1 MQVKEYKLKKIVV
14 PEKYDYKKLNN
25 FILDSFPNLNKN
37 VFFRALRN
45 KDIKINGQRVKES
58 KMLRSGDEVE
68 VYISDELLYGMEVFN
83 LKIAYEDDNIL
94 VVDKPENISV
104 TKEAEGASTTLTQI
118 VQDKFGIKVQPCHR
132 LDRNTRGLVLFAKNK
147 QALNILLEKFKN
159 HEIEKYYVTT
169 VYGIPKKDHE
179 ILKAYLFKDSKE
191 YRVYISDKKE
201 PGYLYISTEYT
212 VIEKDVENNTSKL
225 EVQLHTGRTHQIR
238 AHLAHI
244 GYPIIGDGKYGNNE
258 INRKFHKKTQDLK
271 SYKLIFR
278 FKEDSGILNYL
289 QNMEISIDKQ

>member
-1 MQVKEYKLKKIVV
+1 MKKIIV

-25 FILDSFPNLNKN
+25 FILDTFPNLNKN

-58 KMLRSGDEVE
+58 KMLKVGDEIE
-68 VYISDELLYGMEVFN
+68 VYISDELLYGKEVFD
-83 LKIAYEDDNIL
+83 LKIVYEDDNIL

-104 TKEAEGASTTLTQI
+104 TKEENIASTTLTQI
-118 VQDKFGIKVQPCHR
+118 VQDEFGANVQPCHR

-169 VYGIPKKDHE
+169 VYGIPKKEHE

-212 VIEKDVENNTSKL
+212 VLEKNVENNTSKL

-289 QNMEISIDKQ
+289 QNMEISIDK

>member
-1 MQVKEYKLKKIVV
+1 MQVKEYKLKKIIV

-25 FILDSFPNLNKN
+25 FILDTFPNLNKN

-58 KMLRSGDEVE
+58 KMLKVGDEIE
-68 VYISDELLYGMEVFN
+68 VYISDELLYGKEVFD
-83 LKIAYEDDNIL
+83 LKIVYEDDNIL

-104 TKEAEGASTTLTQI
+104 TKEENIASTTLTQI
-118 VQDKFGIKVQPCHR
+118 VQDEFGANVQPCHR

-169 VYGIPKKDHE
+169 VYGIPKKEHE

-212 VIEKDVENNTSKL
+212 VLEKNVENNTSKL

-289 QNMEISIDKQ
+289 QNMEISIDK